1 MYDCIWPLPHKFKR
15 DRSRDVGIRE
25 DGETEELLRAA
36 RNDDGAAVQLL
47 LERHRESLR
56 RMVAVRLDS
65 RLAPIVDPSDV
76 VQEALAEA
84 SHNLDDYL
92 RDRPLPFYPWLRRLA
107 LERIIQLH
115 RRHLR
120 TQKRDVTREQRLDL
134 HVPDESAMKLADR
147 LIDSGTSPSQRLI
160 RDEQCRQLRDVL
172 ERLRPNDRDVLVMC
186 YLEELD
192 FGEIAAALGISE
204 NAAKVR
210 HFRALERIRNAIADH
225 DLGEVKR

>member
-1 MYDCIWPLPHKFKR
+1 MT
-15 DRSRDVGIRE
+15 RSQISRRTEVGGSIVAKSLE
-25 DGETEELLRAA
+25 DPETEELLKNASRGGLAFEH
-36 RNDDGAAVQLL
+36 L
-47 LERHRESLR
+47 LERHHDRLR
-56 RMVAVRLDS
+56 RMVAARLDS
-65 RLAPIVDPSDV
+65 RLALFVDPSDV
-76 VQEALAEA
+76 VQEALTDA
-84 SHNLDDYL
+84 SRKFDDYL
-92 RDRPLPFYPWLRRLA
+92 RDQPLPFYPWLRRLA

-134 HVPDESAMKLADR
+134 HLPDESAMKLADR
-147 LIDSGTSPSQRLI
+147 LIDTGTSPSQRLI
-160 RDEQCRQLRDVL
+160 RDEQCRQLRDLL

-204 NAAKVR
+204 SAAKVR
-210 HFRALERIRNAIADH
+210 HFRALERIRNVIADH